1 MSVSNRPAVVRE
13 YTRRLNLALDY
24 IRDHLDGE
32 LTVESV
38 SRAALFSPFHFHRLF
53 GAMTGE
59 TLYNHIRRVRLEKA
73 ANLLLQSPCRPIT
86 DIALDVGFGSPSSF
100 ARAFR
105 GHFGASATRWRAD
118 GGGRKS
124 KKRKTNSKAGKA
136 AAAASGYAAVRAR
149 YTPQPGRRAVKVEL
163 RDLPACRVAYVSS
176 AAGYGRDAIHEAY
189 ETLMRW
195 AGPRG
200 LCGPG
205 TKVIGASYDNPEIT
219 PLPRCRYDACIGIAD
234 DVRPDGPISVKT
246 FPGGKYAVH
255 RWRGRPQDAGRVFQ
269 RVMVEWFPSSG
280 YQPGD
285 APCLEFYHGDPDLD
299 PDGEATIE
307 ICIPVKPL

>member
-136 AAAASGYAAVRAR
+136 AAAAFPALLFVLRFLLFLPPPSAR
-149 YTPQPGRRAVKVEL
+149 H
-163 RDLPACRVAYVSS
+163 RVALAPKWPRNARAKEEGDPKPTSS
-176 AAGYGRDAIHEAY
+176 AIS
-189 ETLMRW
+189 
-195 AGPRG
+195 
-200 LCGPG
+200 
-205 TKVIGASYDNPEIT
+205 VIGRQGD
-219 PLPRCRYDACIGIAD
+219 
-234 DVRPDGPISVKT
+234 
-246 FPGGKYAVH
+246 
-255 RWRGRPQDAGRVFQ
+255 WRSRFAAF
-269 RVMVEWFPSSG
+269 SSRTRRMW
-280 YQPGD
+280 
-285 APCLEFYHGDPDLD
+285 L
-299 PDGEATIE
+299 
-307 ICIPVKPL
+307 